1 MIQYRVGEKFPLKNY
16 VDRGEITVAV
26 VNDVLFDIV
35 VSLGG
40 ITAEEKKA
48 FRKGPVTLSLFRYKD
63 VPFIVVDFGKGFSFN
78 VSINVTKLTEEQQAQ
93 WFNEPGNIVNLFLI
107 NAHTGVLEAMRTFGI
122 NFAEELKD
130 ICEVQSE
137 HTPAYVQNIIEQAL
151 DLLETSMM
159 AYNAVKKISFK

>member
-1 MIQYRVGEKFPLKNY
+1 MIEYKVGERFPLKNY

-48 FRKGPVTLSLFRYKD
+48 FRKGAVTLSLFRYKD
-63 VPFIVVDFGKGFSFN
+63 VPFIVVDFGNGFSFD
-78 VSINVTKLTEEQQAQ
+78 VSIDVTKLTEEQQER
-93 WFNEPGNIVNLFLI
+93 WLNEPGNIVTLFLI
-107 NAHTGVLEAMRTFGI
+107 NAHTGVLEAMRTLGI

-130 ICEVQSE
+130 ICEVQSA
-137 HTPAYVQNIIEQAL
+137 HTPAYVQGVIEQAL
-151 DLLETSMM
+151 DLLETSTM